1 MHSTTEKGK
10 ELEKGVLSLS
20 LNIQFERSEREN
32 DRMTRDA
39 VGSAG
44 DVKKIRVTHST
55 KAGARGAVSKRVLC
69 VVGCK

>member
-1 MHSTTEKGK
+1 M
-10 ELEKGVLSLS
+10 
-20 LNIQFERSEREN
+20 NIQFERLEREN